1 MNLLYTAFDVFPL
14 PKGASTHIAHSVATL
29 RKRFE
34 TLHLVVL
41 GGGDMPA
48 YQEEG
53 NVLIHRWMKSH
64 PNFLRRTEDF
74 GAFLSD
80 LLSEMPRI
88 PEIIHFRDIWS
99 GIPILA
105 HPRTRKSRMIFEVN
119 GLPSVELP
127 YRYPETLRNSVL
139 MAKIRSMENHCLD
152 SAHGIITV
160 SEVNKRCLIS
170 RGTSPEKI
178 SVIPNTVESVT
189 PNAETGKPPAAN
201 MILYVGT
208 FSPWQGLPVL
218 LKACAMLPN
227 PGQRK
232 LMIVGST
239 KKHFR
244 PVRKLVRKLDIASFT
259 ELKIGLPHRKVQRLF
274 REAALSVA
282 PLTRCSRNEIQGCS
296 PFKLIESMNAG
307 TPVIASRL
315 PVCSEIIEHGR
326 DGWLVGPDSPR
337 ALALAME
344 KLLNDPDRLAYLG
357 KNAKIRISECFVFD
371 LWERRVFKFYDNVQQ
386 KGGLENGAS
395 TDENHSWRDHE
406 SQENFRTEAAGRM
419 A

>member
-14 PKGASTHIAHSVATL
+14 PKGASTHIAHSVAAL

-53 NVLIHRWMKSH
+53 NVVIRRWMRSH

-74 GAFLSD
+74 GAFLSEE
-80 LLSEMPRI
+80 LSEMPRI
-88 PEIIHFRDIWS
+88 PGIIHFRDIWS

-127 YRYPETLRNSVL
+127 YRYPEILRNSVL
-139 MAKIRSMENHCLD
+139 MDKIRSMENHCLE

-178 SVIPNTVESVT
+178 WVIPNTVDPAT
-189 PNAETGKPPAAN
+189 PNTEAEPSPSD

-208 FSPWQGLPVL
+208 FSPWQGLPIL
-218 LKACAMLPN
+218 LRAFAMLPD
-227 PGQRK
+227 PGQWK

-244 PVRKLVRKLDIASFT
+244 PVRKLVRKLGIAPFT

-274 REAALSVA
+274 REARLSVA

-296 PFKLIESMNAG
+296 PFKIIESMNAG

-326 DGWLVGPDSPR
+326 DGWLVEPDSPR
-337 ALALAME
+337 ALAAAME
-344 KLLNDPDRLAYLG
+344 KLLNDPDRLTSLS
-357 KNAKIRISECFVFD
+357 KNAKIRISECFAFD
-371 LWERRVFKFYDNVQQ
+371 LWERSVSKFYDNVQQ
-386 KGGLENGAS
+386 KGGIENGAS
-395 TDENHSWRDHE
+395 TDGNRSWRDRE
-406 SQENFRTEAAGRM
+406 SQENFRTKTAEHM